1 MRFWYTMSGFKD
13 RFKALLRLPRNR
25 PYLISFVIIV
35 LAAILIGL
43 DNPTGIILGWV
54 AVTVA
59 LVALARK
66 WRKPW
71 YFLILAAVSFCG
83 AIFLSFLYMMVAM
96 PLAEWIGGV
105 NATDSAAWH
114 VFHVIISNIILLA
127 VPMGMLWGA
136 VGFIVVGIYRLFS
149 LIRRSRAASST

>member
-1 MRFWYTMSGFKD
+1 MSNFQDKL
-13 RFKALLRLPRNR
+13 KALLRLPRNR
-25 PYLISFVIIV
+25 PYLISFVIMV
-35 LAAILIGL
+35 VAAILVGL

-66 WRKPW
+66 WRQPW
-71 YFLILAAVSFCG
+71 YFLILLAVSFCG
-83 AIFLSFLYMMVAM
+83 AIFLAFLDRIVA
-96 PLAEWIGGV
+96 LSIAKWIGGEFV
-105 NATDSAAWH
+105 TENIAWH
-114 VFHVIISNIILLA
+114 VFDIIISNLILLA

-149 LIRRSRAASST
+149 LIRRSRAADGA